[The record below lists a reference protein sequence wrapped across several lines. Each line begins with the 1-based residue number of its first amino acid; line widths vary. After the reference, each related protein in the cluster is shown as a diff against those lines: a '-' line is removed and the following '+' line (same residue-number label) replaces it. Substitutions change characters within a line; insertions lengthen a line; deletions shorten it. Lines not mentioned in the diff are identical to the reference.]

1 MHEKVQ
7 AVMPVED
14 ARPRVLHIALINLA
28 GRCDEAASTIVDQR
42 RRVEGAG
49 GVRHAA
55 ALDLVSLERPL
66 HNAIAKVCKRGDR
79 VVRIHHGVKVL
90 QVPAPTN

>member
-1 MHEKVQ
+1 
-7 AVMPVED
+7 MPVED
-14 ARPRVLHIALINLA
+14 AGPRVLHIALINLA
-28 GRCDEAASTIVDQR
+28 GRCDEAARTVVDQR
-42 RRVEGAG
+42 RWVERAG

-66 HNAIAKVCKRGDR
+66 HDAVAKVCKRGDR

-90 QVPAPTN
+90 QVPAPTNTSVD